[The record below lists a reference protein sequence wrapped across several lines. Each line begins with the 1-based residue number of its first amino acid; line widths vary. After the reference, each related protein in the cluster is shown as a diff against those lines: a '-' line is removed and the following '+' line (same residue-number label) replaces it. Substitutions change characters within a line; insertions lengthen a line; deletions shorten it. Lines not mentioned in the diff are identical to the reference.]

1 MTPTAFTFH
10 RAGMLCALALMPV
23 LAALPTLVPAQN
35 SAAQAVTHS
44 SATSQP
50 LTPGAVSA
58 VLGAVHDCAHQP
70 FSSEQAFQMTAAAA
84 GPDSVRI
91 DWNIADGCYLYRNR
105 IKVKSHSP
113 VQLGTLVLPAGESH
127 HDEYFGT
134 QQIYHHALSGTLP
147 VTRPAGAGALPLEID
162 VTYQG
167 CADVGLCYP
176 PVTRTVALT
185 LPAAVAAAAA
195 PAAGATAAAAPGDQ
209 PKFLDPNQAFKVSA
223 SAAGPDSVRID
234 WQIAEGYYLY
244 RSRVHVRTDSPV
256 QLGVLAMPEGE
267 AHTDEFFGTQQVYHH
282 ALSATL
288 PVARARST
296 ANFNL
301 AVDVTYQ
308 GCANAGLCYLPIT
321 RTLAV
326 SLPPGG
332 SAANTSAIAAAP
344 ASATGP
350 GAYVSAQD
358 RLAALIRNGNLFVV
372 IVTFFGSGLL
382 LAFTPCVLP
391 MVPILSGII
400 AGHGSNVTTSR
411 AFLLSLSYVLGM
423 ACTYTVAGIAVA
435 AAGSH
440 VQVLFQQTWVIVLFA
455 ALFVL
460 LSLSMFGVYTLQ
472 MPAAIQTRLSQVS
485 SRQTA
490 GTFGG
495 VAIMGALSALI
506 VTTCVAAPLV
516 ATFVVIGQSGN
527 MLRGAAALFAL
538 SLGMGAPLL
547 VVGASQ
553 GKLLPKA
560 GAWMDTI
567 KHLFGVMMLG
577 VAAWML
583 ARVTPPGLVLVLW
596 AIPAAVAA
604 AVLWRGARYIREAP
618 MLVRAV
624 AVAAGA
630 YALVLVVGSRL
641 GATDPL
647 APIPALAGQHADL
660 TFRTIKSTSDLD
672 REVAQAHAHGQA
684 VMLDF
689 YADWCVSCKEME
701 KYTFTD
707 PAVRATLKDVVRLR
721 ANVTANDTDDQA
733 LLKRFGIFGP
743 PTIAFYGVDGQE
755 RAPYRVVGF
764 MKAPE
769 FAALSA
775 KAVASA
781 GTTGAA
787 TATS

>member
-1 MTPTAFTFH
+1 MTPTAFTFS
-10 RAGMLCALALMPV
+10 RSRIFCALVLMPA
-23 LAALPTLVPAQN
+23 LASTPTLVLAQN
-35 SAAQAVTHS
+35 SAAQAITHS
-44 SATSQP
+44 AATSQQ
-50 LTPGAVSA
+50 LTPRTISA
-58 VLGAVHDCAHQP
+58 VLGAIHDCSHP
-70 FSSEQAFQMTAAAA
+70 PPISPDQAFQVTATAA
-84 GPDSVRI
+84 GPNSVRI
-91 DWNIADGCYLYRNR
+91 DWQIAEGCYLYRNR
-105 IKVKSHSP
+105 IKVKAQGP
-113 VQLGTLVLPAGESH
+113 VQVGPLVLPEGESH
-127 HDEYFGT
+127 HDEFFGT
-134 QQIYHHALSGTLP
+134 QQIYHHALSGTVP
-147 VTRPAGAGALPLEID
+147 VTTPAGSGERKLAID

-167 CADVGLCYP
+167 CAEIGFCYP
-176 PVTRTVALT
+176 PVTKTLAIT

-195 PAAGATAAAAPGDQ
+195 SDQ
-209 PKFLDPNQAFKVSA
+209 PKFLDPDQAFKISA
-223 SAAGPDSVRID
+223 SAAGPDTVRIN
-234 WQIAEGYYLY
+234 WQIADGYYLY
-244 RSRVHVRTDSPV
+244 RSRIHVKTDSPV
-256 QLGVLAMPEGE
+256 QLGALAMPEGE
-267 AHTDEFFGTQQVYHH
+267 PHTDEFFGTQQVYHH
-282 ALSATL
+282 ALRATL
-288 PVARARST
+288 PVARPGGAG
-296 ANFNL
+296 NFNL

-308 GCANAGLCYLPIT
+308 GCANAGLCYVPIT
-321 RTLAV
+321 RSIAV
-326 SLPPGG
+326 SLPPGSG
-332 SAANTSAIAAAP
+332 SGGTVASSAAAP
-344 ASATGP
+344 APAASS
-350 GAYVSAQD
+350 GAFVSAQD

-400 AGHGSNVTTSR
+400 AGHGHNVTTSR

-440 VQVLFQQTWVIVLFA
+440 VQALFQQTWVIVLFA
-455 ALFVL
+455 ALFVV

-472 MPAAIQTRLSQVS
+472 MPAVIQTRLSQVS

-527 MLRGAAALFAL
+527 MMRGAAALFAL

-567 KHLFGVMMLG
+567 KHLFGVMMLC

-583 ARVTPPGLVLVLW
+583 ARVTPPGAVLLLW

-604 AVLWRGARYIREAP
+604 GVLWRGARHIREVP
-618 MLVRAV
+618 MLVRTV

-630 YALVLVVGSRL
+630 YALVLVIGSRL

-647 APIPALAGQHADL
+647 APIPSFAGPHAAL

-733 LLKRFGIFGP
+733 LLKRFGIYGP
-743 PTIAFYGVDGQE
+743 PTIAFYGVDGHE

-781 GTTGAA
+781 GTTGVA

>member
-1 MTPTAFTFH
+1 MIFTALTFS
-10 RAGMLCALALMPV
+10 RSRILRVLVLMPALASMP
-23 LAALPTLVPAQN
+23 ALVVAQN
-35 SAAQAVTHS
+35 SAAQAITR
-44 SATSQP
+44 SAPASQQ
-50 LTPGAVSA
+50 LTPGAISA
-58 VLGAVHDCAHQP
+58 VLGAIRDCTTP
-70 FSSEQAFQMTAAAA
+70 PPIRPEQAFQVSAAAVA
-84 GPDSVRI
+84 ADSIRI
-91 DWNIADGCYLYRNR
+91 DWKIAEGCYLYRNR
-105 IKVKSHSP
+105 IKVHTQGP
-113 VQLGTLVLPAGESH
+113 LQTGALLLPQGENH
-127 HDEYFGT
+127 HDEFQGT
-134 QQIYHHALSGTLP
+134 QQIYQHALSATLP
-147 VTRPAGAGALPLEID
+147 VTRTAGAGAQTAAID

-167 CADVGLCYP
+167 CASGFCYP
-176 PVTRTVALT
+176 PVTKT
-185 LPAAVAAAAA
+185 LAVMLPPVVAAATAGAA
-195 PAAGATAAAAPGDQ
+195 PTDQ
-209 PKFLDPNQAFKVSA
+209 PKFLDPDQAFKISA
-223 SAAGPDSVRID
+223 SAAGPDSVRIN
-234 WQIAEGYYLY
+234 WQIADGYYLY
-244 RSRVHVRTDSPV
+244 RSRIHAKSDSPV
-256 QLGVLAMPEGE
+256 QLGALAMPEGE
-267 AHTDEFFGTQQVYHH
+267 PHTDEYFGTQQVYHH

-288 PVARARST
+288 PVARPGGT
-296 ANFNL
+296 DNFNL

-308 GCANAGLCYLPIT
+308 GCANAGLCYVPIT
-321 RTLAV
+321 RTIKV

-332 SAANTSAIAAAP
+332 GNIGSIAAAP
-344 ASATGP
+344 APAAGG
-350 GAYVSAQD
+350 GAFVSAQD
-358 RLAALIRNGNLFVV
+358 RLAALIRNGNLLVV
-372 IVTFFGSGLL
+372 IATFFGSGLL

-400 AGHGSNVTTSR
+400 AGHGNVTTSR
-411 AFLLSLSYVLGM
+411 AFALSLSYVLGM
-423 ACTYTVAGIAVA
+423 ACTYTLAGIAVA

-440 VQVLFQQTWVIVLFA
+440 VQALFQQTWVIVLFA
-455 ALFVL
+455 ALFVV

-472 MPAAIQTRLSQVS
+472 MPAAIQTRLSQAS

-527 MLRGAAALFAL
+527 MMRGAAALFAL

-567 KHLFGVMMLG
+567 KHLFGVMMLC

-583 ARVTPPGLVLVLW
+583 ARITPPALVLLLW
-596 AIPAAVAA
+596 AVPAAVAA
-604 AVLWRGARYIREAP
+604 GVLWRGARHIRQMP
-618 MLVRAV
+618 QLVRT
-624 AVAAGA
+624 VAAA
-630 YALVLVVGSRL
+630 AAVYAVVLVVGSRL
-641 GATDPL
+641 GGTDPL
-647 APIPALAGQHADL
+647 APLPLLAGQHAEL

-672 REVAQAHAHGQA
+672 RAVAQAHANGQP

-707 PAVRATLKDVVRLR
+707 PAVRATLKNVVRLR

-733 LLKRFGIFGP
+733 LLKRFGIYGP
-743 PTIAFYGVDGQE
+743 PTIAFYGVDGHE

-764 MKAPE
+764 MKAAD

-775 KAVASA
+775 KAVDS
-781 GTTGAA
+781 TRAA
-787 TATS
+787 TS

>member
-1 MTPTAFTFH
+1 MILTVFNFR
-10 RAGMLCALALMPV
+10 RARGRCALVLMSALAFMALPV
-23 LAALPTLVPAQN
+23 LAQN

-44 SATSQP
+44 AAGSAT
-50 LTPGAVSA
+50 LTPGVVSA
-58 VLGAVHDCAHQP
+58 VLGAVHDCNHQP
-70 FSSEQAFQMTAAAA
+70 FSSEQAFQVTATAA
-84 GPDSVRI
+84 GPDSVRL
-91 DWNIADGCYLYRNR
+91 DWNIAAGCYLYRDR
-105 IKVKSHSP
+105 IKVKTHSP
-113 VQLGTLVLPAGESH
+113 VQLGTLALPAGESH

-134 QQIYHHALSGTLP
+134 QQIYHQALSGTLP
-147 VTRPAGAGALPLEID
+147 VIRPSGAGELPLAID

-167 CADVGLCYP
+167 CAEIGLCYP
-176 PVTRTVALT
+176 PVTRTLAVS
-185 LPAAVAAAAA
+185 LPPAVAAAAS
-195 PAAGATAAAAPGDQ
+195 PGDQ
-209 PKFLDPNQAFKVSA
+209 PKFLDPDQAFKVSA
-223 SAAGPDSVRID
+223 SPAGADSVRID
-234 WQIAEGYYLY
+234 WRIADGYYLY
-244 RSRVHVRTDSPV
+244 RSRIHVKTDSPV

-267 AHTDEFFGTQQVYHH
+267 AHTDEYFGTQQVYHH

-288 PVARARST
+288 PVARARSS

-308 GCANAGLCYLPIT
+308 GCANAGLCYVPIT

-332 SAANTSAIAAAP
+332 SAANTAAFAAATAP
-344 ASATGP
+344 ATGA
-350 GAYVSAQD
+350 GVYVSAQD

-440 VQVLFQQTWVIVLFA
+440 VQALFQQTWVIVLFA
-455 ALFVL
+455 ALFVV

-583 ARVTPPGLVLVLW
+583 ARVTPPGAVLLLW

-604 AVLWRGARYIREAP
+604 AVLWRGARYIREVP
-618 MLVRAV
+618 MLVRTV

-630 YALVLVVGSRL
+630 YALVLVIGSRL

-647 APIPALAGQHADL
+647 APLPFFAGPHAEL

-733 LLKRFGIFGP
+733 LLKRFGIYGP

-775 KAVASA
+775 KAV
-781 GTTGAA
+781 GGAA

>member
-1 MTPTAFTFH
+1 MTLTAFAF
-10 RAGMLCALALMPV
+10 RRSPLFCALVLMPALLSLSRLV
-23 LAALPTLVPAQN
+23 LAQD
-35 SAAQAVTHS
+35 SAAQAIRG
-44 SATSQP
+44 SATTSQA
-50 LTPGAVSA
+50 LTPGAISA
-58 VLGAVHDCAHQP
+58 VLGAIHDCSHP
-70 FSSEQAFQMTAAAA
+70 PPISPDQAFQATATAA

-91 DWNIADGCYLYRNR
+91 DWKIAAGCYLYRNR
-105 IKVKSHSP
+105 IKVQTHGP
-113 VQLGTLVLPAGESH
+113 VQLGTLALPEGESH

-134 QQIYHHALSGTLP
+134 QQIYHRALSATLP
-147 VTRPAGAGALPLEID
+147 VTRPAGAGELKLAVD

-167 CADVGLCYP
+167 CAEIGFCYP
-176 PVTRTVALT
+176 PVTKTLAVT
-185 LPAAVAAAAA
+185 LPPAVAAAAA
-195 PAAGATAAAAPGDQ
+195 GAQ
-209 PKFLDPNQAFKVSA
+209 PKFLDPDQAFRISA
-223 SAAGPDSVRID
+223 DAAGPDSVRIN
-234 WQIAEGYYLY
+234 WQIADGYYLY
-244 RSRVHVRTDSPV
+244 RSRIHVKTDSPV
-256 QLGVLAMPEGE
+256 QLGALAMPEGE
-267 AHTDEFFGTQQVYHH
+267 PHTDEYFGTQQVYHH

-288 PVARARST
+288 PVARPGGAG
-296 ANFNL
+296 NFNL

-308 GCANAGLCYLPIT
+308 GCANAGLCYVPIT
-321 RTLAV
+321 RTIAV
-326 SLPPGG
+326 SLPPGSG
-332 SAANTSAIAAAP
+332 SGGSVAAIAAAP
-344 ASATGP
+344 AASSGVF
-350 GAYVSAQD
+350 VSAQD

-372 IVTFFGSGLL
+372 IISFFGSGLL

-440 VQVLFQQTWVIVLFA
+440 VQALFQQTWVIVLFA
-455 ALFVL
+455 ALFVA

-583 ARVTPPGLVLVLW
+583 ARVTPAQFVLLLW

-604 AVLWRGARYIREAP
+604 WVLWRGARYIREMP
-618 MLVRAV
+618 LLVRTI

-630 YALVLVVGSRL
+630 YALVLVIGSRL
-641 GATDPL
+641 GGTDPL
-647 APIPALAGQHADL
+647 APIPLFAGQHAEL
-660 TFRTIKSTSDLD
+660 TFHTIKSTSDLD

-733 LLKRFGIFGP
+733 LLKRFGIYGP
-743 PTIAFYGVDGQE
+743 PTIAFYGIDGHE

-775 KAVASA
+775 KAVGSA
-781 GTTGAA
+781 AAA
-787 TATS
+787 TS

>member
-1 MTPTAFTFH
+1 MTPTAATFH
-10 RAGMLCALALMPV
+10 PFRALCALVLMPV
-23 LAALPTLVPAQN
+23 LASLPTLIQAQN
-35 SAAQAVTHS
+35 SAAQAITHS
-44 SATSQP
+44 ASTSQQ
-50 LTPGAVSA
+50 LTPGAMSA
-58 VLGAVHDCAHQP
+58 VLGAIRDCSHP
-70 FSSEQAFQMTAAAA
+70 PPISPDQAFQVTATAA
-84 GPDSVRI
+84 GPNSVRI
-91 DWNIADGCYLYRNR
+91 DWKIAQGCYLYRNR
-105 IKVKSHSP
+105 IKVKTQAA
-113 VQLGTLVLPAGESH
+113 VQPGAFVLPQGESH
-127 HDEYFGT
+127 HDEFQGT

-147 VTRPAGAGALPLEID
+147 LTRPVGAGELKLAVD

-167 CADVGLCYP
+167 CAEIGFCYP
-176 PVTRTVALT
+176 PVTKTLTVT
-185 LPAAVAAAAA
+185 LPPAVAATTA
-195 PAAGATAAAAPGDQ
+195 PAVGATAAAFSADQ
-209 PKFLDPNQAFKVSA
+209 PKFLEPDQAFKVSA
-223 SAAGPDSVRID
+223 SPAGPDQVRID
-234 WQIAEGYYLY
+234 WRIAPGYYLY
-244 RSRVHVRTDSPV
+244 RSRIHVKTESPV
-256 QLGVLAMPEGE
+256 QLGVLALPEGE
-267 AHTDEFFGTQQVYHH
+267 AHTDEYFGTQQVYHQ

-288 PVARARST
+288 PVARARSS

-301 AVDVTYQ
+301 AVAVTYQ
-308 GCANAGLCYLPIT
+308 GCANAGLCYVPIT

-332 SAANTSAIAAAP
+332 GAAVNTAAIAAAP
-344 ASATGP
+344 ATAA
-350 GAYVSAQD
+350 GAGAFVSAQD
-358 RLAALIRNGNLFVV
+358 RLAGLIRNGNLFVV

-440 VQVLFQQTWVIVLFA
+440 VQALFQQTWVIVLFA
-455 ALFVL
+455 ALFVV
-460 LSLSMFGVYTLQ
+460 LSLSMFGLYTLQ
-472 MPAAIQTRLSQVS
+472 MPTAIQTRLSQAS

-583 ARVTPPGLVLVLW
+583 ARVTAPGFVLLLW

-604 AVLWRGARYIREAP
+604 GVLWRGARYIREAP

-630 YALVLVVGSRL
+630 YALVLVIGSRL

-647 APIPALAGQHADL
+647 APLPGFAGQHAEL

-707 PAVRATLKDVVRLR
+707 PTVRATLKNVVRLR
-721 ANVTANDTDDQA
+721 ANVTANDADDQA
-733 LLKRFGIFGP
+733 LLKRFGIYGP
-743 PTIAFYGVDGQE
+743 PTIAFYGADGHE

-775 KAVASA
+775 KAVGS
-781 GTTGAA
+781 AA
-787 TATS
+787 TAPS

>member
-1 MTPTAFTFH
+1 VPVSQSAA
-10 RAGMLCALALMPV
+10 AGERKIALDV
-23 LAALPTLVPAQN
+23 TYQGCAALGFCYPPVTKTL
-35 SAAQAVTHS
+35 AVTLPPVVAAAAPAAA
-44 SATSQP
+44 ATTGAAPTDQP
-50 LTPGAVSA
+50 KFLDP
-58 VLGAVHDCAHQP
+58 D
-70 FSSEQAFQMTAAAA
+70 QAFKISAAAA
-84 GPDSVRI
+84 GPDSIRI
-91 DWNIADGCYLYRNR
+91 N
-105 IKVKSHSP
+105 
-113 VQLGTLVLPAGESH
+113 
-127 HDEYFGT
+127 
-134 QQIYHHALSGTLP
+134 
-147 VTRPAGAGALPLEID
+147 
-162 VTYQG
+162 
-167 CADVGLCYP
+167 
-176 PVTRTVALT
+176 
-185 LPAAVAAAAA
+185 
-195 PAAGATAAAAPGDQ
+195 
-209 PKFLDPNQAFKVSA
+209 
-223 SAAGPDSVRID
+223 
-234 WQIAEGYYLY
+234 WQIADGYYLY
-244 RSRVHVRTDSPV
+244 RSRIHAKTDSPV
-256 QLGVLAMPEGE
+256 QLGALAMPEGE
-267 AHTDEFFGTQQVYHH
+267 PHTDEYFGTQQVYHH
-282 ALSATL
+282 VLSATL
-288 PVARARST
+288 PVARPGGSG
-296 ANFNL
+296 NFDL

-308 GCANAGLCYLPIT
+308 GCANAGLCYVPIT
-321 RTLAV
+321 RTIKV
-326 SLPPGG
+326 SLPPGSG
-332 SAANTSAIAAAP
+332 TGVALSTITAAP
-344 ASATGP
+344 AVAASTG
-350 GAYVSAQD
+350 AFVSAQD
-358 RLAALIRNGNLFVV
+358 RLAALIRSGNLFVV

-400 AGHGSNVTTSR
+400 AGHGANVTTSR

-440 VQVLFQQTWVIVLFA
+440 VQALFQQTWVIVLFA
-455 ALFVL
+455 ALFVV

-472 MPAAIQTRLSQVS
+472 MPAAIQTRLSQAS

-567 KHLFGVMMLG
+567 KHLFGVMMLC

-583 ARVTPPGLVLVLW
+583 ARVTPAGLVLLLW

-604 AVLWRGARYIREAP
+604 WVLWRGARFIREMP
-618 MLVRAV
+618 LLVRSIAV
-624 AVAAGA
+624 VAAV
-630 YALVLVVGSRL
+630 YAVVLVIGSRL
-641 GATDPL
+641 GGTDPL
-647 APIPALAGQHADL
+647 APIPLFAGQHAEL
-660 TFRTIKSTSDLD
+660 SFRTIKSTADLD
-672 REVAQAHAHGQA
+672 RAVAQAQAHGQP

-707 PAVRATLKDVVRLR
+707 PAVRATLKNVVRLR

-733 LLKRFGIFGP
+733 LLKRFGIYGP
-743 PTIAFYGVDGQE
+743 PTIAFYGVDGHE
-755 RAPYRVVGF
+755 RVPYRVVGF

-775 KAVASA
+775 KAVGSA
-781 GTTGAA
+781 AAA
-787 TATS
+787 TS

>member
-1 MTPTAFTFH
+1 MILTVFNFR
-10 RAGMLCALALMPV
+10 RALRGCALALLPA
-23 LAALPTLVPAQN
+23 LAFTALQGQAQN

-44 SATSQP
+44 AAASGA
-50 LTPGAVSA
+50 LTPGVVSA
-58 VLGAVHDCAHQP
+58 VLGAVHDCNHQP
-70 FSSEQAFQMTAAAA
+70 FSSEQAFQLTATAA
-84 GPDSVRI
+84 GPDSVRL
-91 DWNIADGCYLYRNR
+91 DWNIADGCYLYRDR
-105 IKVKSHSP
+105 IKVKTHDP
-113 VQLGTLVLPAGESH
+113 VQLGTLALPAGESH

-134 QQIYHHALSGTLP
+134 QQIYHHTLSGTLP
-147 VTRPAGAGALPLEID
+147 LTRPAGAGERPLAID

-167 CADVGLCYP
+167 CAEIGLCYP
-176 PVTRTVALT
+176 PVTRTLAVS
-185 LPAAVAAAAA
+185 LPAAVAAAA
-195 PAAGATAAAAPGDQ
+195 TPGDQ
-209 PKFLDPNQAFKVSA
+209 PKFLDPDQAFKVSA

-234 WQIAEGYYLY
+234 WRIADGYYLY
-244 RSRVHVRTDSPV
+244 RSRIHVKTDSPV

-267 AHTDEFFGTQQVYHH
+267 AHTDEYFGTQQVYHH

-308 GCANAGLCYLPIT
+308 GCANAGLCYVPLT

-332 SAANTSAIAAAP
+332 GGANTAAFAAAP
-344 ASATGP
+344 PTATGA
-350 GAYVSAQD
+350 GVYVSAQD

-400 AGHGSNVTTSR
+400 AGHGSNVTTWR

-440 VQVLFQQTWVIVLFA
+440 VQALFQQTWVIVLFA
-455 ALFVL
+455 TLFVV

-583 ARVTPPGLVLVLW
+583 ARVTPPAVVLLLW

-604 AVLWRGARYIREAP
+604 AVLWRGARYIREVP
-618 MLVRAV
+618 MLVRTV
-624 AVAAGA
+624 AVAAAA
-630 YALVLVVGSRL
+630 YALVLVIGSRL

-647 APIPALAGQHADL
+647 APLPFLAGPHAEL
-660 TFRTIKSTSDLD
+660 TFRTIKSTGDLD

-707 PAVRATLKDVVRLR
+707 PAVRATLKNVVRLR

-733 LLKRFGIFGP
+733 LLKRFGIYGP

-769 FAALSA
+769 FAVLSA
-775 KAVASA
+775 KAVGAATVAS
-781 GTTGAA
+781 AA